1 MIISIKTQ
9 YNGSKAMMQHEEGE
23 SPDKNVENPSSNT
36 SHHLEDIV
44 MSNSS
49 VDHED
54 RFNVTEHRGFLHGFV
69 EAISVIVVSETYLT
83 NP

>member
-1 MIISIKTQ
+1 
-9 YNGSKAMMQHEEGE
+9 MMQHEEGE
-23 SPDKNVENPSSNT
+23 SPDKNVNNPSSNT
-36 SHHLEDIV
+36 SHHLEDIL